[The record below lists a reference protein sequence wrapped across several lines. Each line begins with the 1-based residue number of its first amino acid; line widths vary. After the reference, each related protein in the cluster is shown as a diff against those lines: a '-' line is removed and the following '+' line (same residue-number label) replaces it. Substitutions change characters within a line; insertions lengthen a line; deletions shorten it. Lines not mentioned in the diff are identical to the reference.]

1 MQEPGSTQLTRP
13 LPVISPT
20 ANFFNVQTILVLGRN
35 TTVLRDPLIKGI
47 SSTCPVGGLASS
59 LDASLSMIETI
70 QRTRSLPDPGGV
82 SVKLEPLPWILSIVT
97 LELSR
102 TRPREQLGS
111 LDSCSCFRTSLRRV
125 GMGECGKITDSEV
138 MWLRR
143 AAF

>member
-1 MQEPGSTQLTRP
+1 MPEPGSTQLIRP

-20 ANFFNVQTILVLGRN
+20 ANVFNVQTVLVLGRN
-35 TTVLRDPLIKGI
+35 TTVLRDPLMKGF
-47 SSTCPVGGLASS
+47 SSTCPVDGLASS
-59 LDASLSMIETI
+59 LDTSLSMIETI

-111 LDSCSCFRTSLRRV
+111 PDPCPRLRTSLRRV
-125 GMGECGKITDSEV
+125 DRMAECGQITDSEA
-138 MWLRR
+138 M
-143 AAF
+143 